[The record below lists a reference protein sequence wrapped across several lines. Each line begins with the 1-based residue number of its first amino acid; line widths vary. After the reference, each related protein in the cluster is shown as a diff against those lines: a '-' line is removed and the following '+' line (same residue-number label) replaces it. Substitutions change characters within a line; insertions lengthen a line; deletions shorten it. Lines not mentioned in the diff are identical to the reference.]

1 MTSDQTLSA
10 MYGPGARDLQDA
22 FDSRRLA
29 DRLIDLTLHSELND
43 DDIALVG
50 DQSSLLL
57 ATVDAEGWPDV
68 SYKGGVPG
76 FIKVIGRNELQFA
89 SFDGNGMFR
98 SLGNIV
104 DTAKVAILFVDTVRP
119 WRMRVHGTAVVST
132 DQADLDRFHG
142 AQAVV
147 KVTIGRIFPNCGRYV
162 HSGTEISPYVPQQG
176 HEPPDPSWKALP
188 MIRDVLPASD
198 LERIENAERQA

>member
-68 SYKGGVPG
+68 MPMP
-76 FIKVIGRNELQFA
+76 R
-89 SFDGNGMFR
+89 
-98 SLGNIV
+98 LGSRKI
-104 DTAKVAILFVDTVRP
+104 
-119 WRMRVHGTAVVST
+119 S
-132 DQADLDRFHG
+132 
-142 AQAVV
+142 
-147 KVTIGRIFPNCGRYV
+147 RIR
-162 HSGTEISPYVPQQG
+162 T
-176 HEPPDPSWKALP
+176 
-188 MIRDVLPASD
+188 
-198 LERIENAERQA
+198 